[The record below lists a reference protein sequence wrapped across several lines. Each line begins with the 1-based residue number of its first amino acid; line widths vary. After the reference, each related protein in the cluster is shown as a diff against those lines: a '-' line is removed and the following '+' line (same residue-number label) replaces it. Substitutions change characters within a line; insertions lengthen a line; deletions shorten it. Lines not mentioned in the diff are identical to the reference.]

1 MPIDIICILVALL
14 GFWQGYTRGI
24 IGTLVNILTYVF
36 GFTLSYKMAPITANI
51 LEKIFNN
58 ETPLMLPAAFLLNL
72 VFIVF
77 ILRQATS
84 ALENLLKVAYLGVVN
99 QILGGGLV
107 AAFYVLVFSVLIWFI
122 DQGNMVGPLT
132 KEQSATYP
140 FLEKMPGQAKEVV
153 LRFKPLM
160 ADTWSSSNKWMDD
173 WKRFGIERTEVQG
186 QNKRLPSSPEGIERD
201 PAEMD
206 DAFRDAPPPSAR
218 REDDS
223 GIED

>member
-24 IGTLVNILTYVF
+24 IGTLVTILTYVF
-36 GFTLSYKMAPITANI
+36 GFTLSYKMAPTTANI

-77 ILRQATS
+77 ILRQATN

-99 QILGGGLV
+99 QVLGGGLV
-107 AAFYVLVFSVLIWFI
+107 AAFYILVFSVLIWFI

-140 FLEKMPGQAKEVV
+140 FLEKMPGQAKQVV

-160 ADTWSSSNKWMDD
+160 MDTWSISNKWMDD
-173 WKRFGIERTEVQG
+173 WRRFGIERTEVQG
-186 QNKRLPSSPEGIERD
+186 EQRMPTPSPRGIERD
-201 PAEMD
+201 PAELD
-206 DAFRDAPPPSAR
+206 DPFSDPPPSASR
-218 REDDS
+218 ADDS
-223 GIED
+223 GIEE